1 MLSPPTVEGLRTEIL
16 SGYDIVHFRRSWSV
30 GASLPQ
36 LRRFPLA
43 AGKKCGL
50 CDALLEDEEAKG
62 YFAYERED
70 GKLDALAAEELAE
83 IVMSAP
89 EPTRLVFL
97 SACESAKGGGA
108 TLQMS
113 CWWIWLFFL
122 TQLLMGLATL
132 RAFLD
137 APHRFLIRAQ
147 LAKPQSPDAFA
158 LGIKGIYCWIRD
170 PFLLSGLILIWL
182 TPYMTENLFLVYLIA
197 SVYLFLGSLHWES
210 RLLIQFG
217 EDYTAYKNE
226 VPRMI
231 PQRNKR
237 WKGCRST
244 DKR

>member
-1 MLSPPTVEGLRTEIL
+1 LDYFSLYL
-16 SGYDIVHFRRSWSV
+16 ALYLV
-30 GASLPQ
+30 GFAALHSLLVSLPAKKMA
-36 LRRFPLA
+36 RKRFGSRVDPWYPVFFSAIAVITILPLVIMLIQSPGPVLYA
-43 AGKKCGL
+43 
-50 CDALLEDEEAKG
+50 
-62 YFAYERED
+62 
-70 GKLDALAAEELAE
+70 
-83 IVMSAP
+83 VP
-89 EPTRLVFL
+89 HP
-97 SACESAKGGGA
+97 
-108 TLQMS
+108 
-113 CWWIWLFFL
+113 WIWLFCL
-122 TQLLMGLATL
+122 AQLLMGIATL

-170 PFLLSGLILIWL
+170 PFLLSGFLLIWL

-217 EDYTAYKNE
+217 EDYVAYQNE

-231 PQRNKR
+231 PRWNKR
-237 WKGCRST
+237 WKKCSST